1 MSNITQP
8 YVRRP
13 LYVDAVQV
21 REDNFEAVATW
32 CQGEIKT
39 FAGDKRV
46 SQETLDSLGPE
57 DLKKMYIHVR
67 VHHPKTSRQTQA
79 KLGDWILYAAEQ
91 NGYKV
96 YTPKAFENNFELD
109 VEDEGDG
116 GFDVIEKQDE
126 AA

>member
-1 MSNITQP
+1 MDSLTQP

-21 REDNFEAVATW
+21 TEENFQEVATW

-39 FAGDKRV
+39 FADDKRV
-46 SQETLDSLGPE
+46 SQETLDDASHE
-57 DLKKMYIHVR
+57 ALKKMYIHVR

-96 YTPKAFENNFELD
+96 YTPKAFENNFDLD
-109 VEDEGDG
+109 TDVDSDEIEED
-116 GFDVIEKQDE
+116 Q